1 LVLDF
6 TNNSTNWEWVLNG
19 NTVIK
24 NPVNAVSGQTG
35 HLLIKQAPISSGPY
49 TVTWDSSWKFANLTP
64 YGGNPV
70 SSAVDMIQFT
80 VVAANYIVV
89 TNIIQNIG

>member
-1 LVLDF
+1 
-6 TNNSTNWEWVLNG
+6 
-19 NTVIK
+19 VIK

-35 HLLIKQAPISSGPY
+35 HLLIKQAPVSSGPY

-70 SSAVDMIQFT
+70 SSAVDLIQFT